1 MASKNLV
8 NLDAMILREDF
19 ALQGSSPLPSFDS
32 IHSISAQNFLPG
44 NFIAPILRKPD
55 FQRETNHWTPEQ
67 VVSLLECFISG
78 DLIPSVILW
87 RSSTYLF
94 VIDGGHRLS
103 VLRAWIEDDYG
114 DGTTSKKFFG
124 DEAIPKEQKLAAKKT
139 RELISEKIGSWQQ
152 FQSLANSSQPS
163 EDDLRKIST
172 VNTRALPIQWVSGDA
187 GKAETSFF
195 KINTKGTPLDD
206 IEELLLKNRKKPIA
220 IASRAV
226 IRYGMG
232 HKYWAPFGNE
242 IGNKIV
248 ELAKELHTTLFDPEL
263 NSPTKTLD
271 LPLGGSKG
279 VRAALQV
286 LIEFILTANKNNLG
300 KPSGI
305 DEYDDDESGEM
316 TVEVLTK
323 AVKLAKRISGN
334 DQGSLGLHPAIY
346 FYGPSGRHVIPLFM
360 GTSALIGQKL
370 ANNDQTFFNKFTS
383 VRGRLEALLIAD
395 KQLIATILQ
404 KTISPK
410 RVAQYANLLDK
421 VISQLA
427 EEKNVTDNDLVEYAG
442 LVGKIFVGSGKTDST
457 SFSDDTKSATFICT
471 ALKSAIK
478 CPICNGYLDAQK
490 SISYDH
496 IMAKRDGGLGTLD
509 NCQLMHPYCNQSI
522 KQ

>member
-19 ALQGSSPLPSFDS
+19 ALQGKSPSPIFDS
-32 IHSISAQNFLPG
+32 IQAISVQNFLPG

-87 RSSTYLF
+87 RSPTYLF

-103 VLRAWIEDDYG
+103 VLRAWIEDDFG

-124 DEAIPKEQKLAAKKT
+124 DDAIPKEQKLAAKKT
-139 RELISEKIGSWQQ
+139 RDLISEKIGSWQQ
-152 FQSLANSSQPS
+152 FQSLVNSPQPS

-172 VNTRALPIQWVSGDA
+172 VNTRALPIQWVQGDVD
-187 GKAETSFF
+187 KAEASFF

-232 HKYWAPFGNE
+232 HKYWAPFAAGIGDE
-242 IGNKIV
+242 IV
-248 ELAKELHTTLFDPEL
+248 RLAKELHTTLFDPEL
-263 NSPTKTLD
+263 NTPIKTLD

-279 VRAALQV
+279 VRAALQM
-286 LIEFILTANKNNLG
+286 LIEFILTANKNHLG

-305 DEYDDDESGEM
+305 DEYDDDKSGEK

-323 AVKLAKRISGN
+323 AVELAKRISGN
-334 DQGSLGLHPAIY
+334 GQGSLGLHPAIY
-346 FYGPSGRHVIPLFM
+346 FYGPTGRHVSPLFM
-360 GTSALIGQKL
+360 GTAALIGQKL
-370 ANNDQTFFNKFTS
+370 ANNDKMFFNKFTS
-383 VRGRLEALLIAD
+383 VRGKLETLLIVD
-395 KQLIATILQ
+395 KPLIATILQ
-404 KTISPK
+404 KTIGPK
-410 RVAQYANLLDK
+410 RVIQYANLLDK
-421 VISQLA
+421 VISHLA
-427 EEKNVTDNDLVEYAG
+427 DKEDITDNDLVEYAE
-442 LVGKIFVGSGKTDST
+442 LAGKIFVGGEKANST
-457 SFSDDTKSATFICT
+457 KFSDDTKSATFIST

-478 CPICNGYLDAQK
+478 CPVCNGYLDPQK

-496 IMAKRDGGLGTLD
+496 IQPKRDGGLGSPD

>member
-1 MASKNLV
+1 
-8 NLDAMILREDF
+8 
-19 ALQGSSPLPSFDS
+19 
-32 IHSISAQNFLPG
+32 
-44 NFIAPILRKPD
+44 
-55 FQRETNHWTPEQ
+55 
-67 VVSLLECFISG
+67 
-78 DLIPSVILW
+78 
-87 RSSTYLF
+87 
-94 VIDGGHRLS
+94 
-103 VLRAWIEDDYG
+103 
-114 DGTTSKKFFG
+114 
-124 DEAIPKEQKLAAKKT
+124 
-139 RELISEKIGSWQQ
+139 
-152 FQSLANSSQPS
+152 
-163 EDDLRKIST
+163 
-172 VNTRALPIQWVSGDA
+172 
-187 GKAETSFF
+187 
-195 KINTKGTPLDD
+195 
-206 IEELLLKNRKKPIA
+206 
-220 IASRAV
+220 
-226 IRYGMG
+226 MG

>member
-19 ALQGSSPLPSFDS
+19 ALQSKSTSPTFDG
-32 IHSISAQNFLPG
+32 ITAISVQNFLPG

-87 RSSTYLF
+87 RSPTYLF

-124 DEAIPKEQKLAAKKT
+124 DDVIPKEQKLAAKKT
-139 RELISEKIGSWQQ
+139 RELISGGIGSWQQ
-152 FQSLANSSQPS
+152 FQSLANSPQPS
-163 EDDLRKIST
+163 ENDLRKINT
-172 VNTRALPIQWVSGDA
+172 VNTRGLPIQWVQGDA
-187 GKAETSFF
+187 DKAEASFF

-220 IASRAV
+220 IASRGV

-232 HKYWAPFGNE
+232 HKYWAPFTDE
-242 IGNKIV
+242 IGNQIV
-248 ELAKELHTTLFDPEL
+248 RLAKELHTTLFDPEL

-286 LIEFILTANKNNLG
+286 LIEFILTANKNHLG

-305 DEYDDDESGEM
+305 DEYDDDESGEK

-323 AVKLAKRISGN
+323 AVELAKRISGN

-346 FYGPSGRHVIPLFM
+346 FYGPTGRHVIPLFM

-370 ANNDQTFFNKFTS
+370 ANNDKAFFNKFTS
-383 VRGRLEALLIAD
+383 VRSKLESLLIAD
-395 KQLIATILQ
+395 KPLIATILQ

-410 RVAQYANLLDK
+410 RVAQYAKLLDK
-421 VISQLA
+421 VISHLV
-427 EEKNVTDNDLVEYAG
+427 EKGDITDNDLVEYTE
-442 LVGKIFVGSGKTDST
+442 LVGKIFVGSEKTNSAN
-457 SFSDDTKSATFICT
+457 FSDDTKSATFIST
-471 ALKSAIK
+471 APKSAIK
-478 CPICNGYLDAQK
+478 CSVCNGYLDPQK

-496 IMAKRDGGLGTLD
+496 IKPKREGGLGSID
-509 NCQLMHPYCNQSI
+509 NCQLAHPYCNQSV

>member
-19 ALQGSSPLPSFDS
+19 ALQSKSTSPTFDN
-32 IHSISAQNFLPG
+32 ITTISVQNFLPG

-87 RSSTYLF
+87 RSPTYLF

-103 VLRAWIEDDYG
+103 ALRAWIEDDYG
-114 DGTTSKKFFG
+114 DGPTSKKFFG
-124 DEAIPKEQKLAAKKT
+124 DNAIPKEQKLAAKKT
-139 RELISEKIGSWQQ
+139 RDMISEKIGSWQQ
-152 FQSLANSSQPS
+152 FQSLANSPQPS
-163 EDDLRKIST
+163 EEDLRKIST
-172 VNTRALPIQWVSGDA
+172 VNTRGLPIQWVQGHAD
-187 GKAETSFF
+187 KAEASFF

-206 IEELLLKNRKKPIA
+206 VEELLLKNRKKPIA

-232 HKYWAPFGNE
+232 HKYWSSFDKE
-242 IGNKIV
+242 IGIQI
-248 ELAKELHTTLFDPEL
+248 EQLAKELHTTLFDPEL
-263 NSPTKTLD
+263 NTPIKTLD

-286 LIEFILTANKNNLG
+286 LIEFILTANKNQQG
-300 KPSGI
+300 EPSGI
-305 DEYDDDESGEM
+305 DKYNDDETGQE
-316 TVEVLTK
+316 TVDVLTK
-323 AVKLAKRISGN
+323 AVRLAKRISGN

-346 FYGPSGRHVIPLFM
+346 FYGPTGRHVSPLFM
-360 GTSALIGQKL
+360 GTAALISQKL
-370 ANNDQTFFNKFTS
+370 ANNDKTFFNTFTS
-383 VRGRLEALLIAD
+383 VRGKLETLLILD
-395 KQLIATILQ
+395 KPFIATILQ
-404 KTISPK
+404 KIIGPK
-410 RVAQYANLLDK
+410 RVVQYANLLDK
-421 VISQLA
+421 IISHLA
-427 EEKNVTDNDLVEYAG
+427 EKGEVTDQDLVEYAK
-442 LVGKIFVGSGKTDST
+442 LVGKVFVGDQKSNSKN
-457 SFSDDTKSATFICT
+457 FSDDNKSATFIST

-478 CPICNGYLDAQK
+478 CPICDGYLDPQK

-496 IMAKRDGGLGTLD
+496 VEPKRDGGLGSFE
-509 NCQLMHPYCNQSI
+509 NCQLTHPYCNQSI

>member
-19 ALQGSSPLPSFDS
+19 ALQGKSTSPTFDS
-32 IHSISAQNFLPG
+32 INSISVQNFQPG

-55 FQRETNHWTPEQ
+55 FQRETNHWTAEQ

-87 RSSTYLF
+87 RSPTYLF

-124 DEAIPKEQKLAAKKT
+124 DDAIPKEQKQAAKKA
-139 RELISEKIGSWQQ
+139 RELISEKVGSWQQ
-152 FQSLANSSQPS
+152 FQALANSSQPS
-163 EDDLRKIST
+163 EEDLKKINT
-172 VNTRALPIQWVSGDA
+172 VNTRGLPIQWVQGDA
-187 GKAETSFF
+187 DKAEASFF

-232 HKYWAPFGNE
+232 HKYWSSFPSKTGKQIE
-242 IGNKIV
+242 T
-248 ELAKELHTTLFDPEL
+248 LAKELHTTLFDPEL
-263 NSPTKTLD
+263 NTPIKTLD

-286 LIEFILTANKNNLG
+286 LIEFILTANKNHLG
-300 KPSGI
+300 KPTGI
-305 DEYDDDESGEM
+305 DEYDDDESGEK
-316 TVEVLTK
+316 TVAVLTR
-323 AVKLAKRISGN
+323 AVELAKRISGN

-346 FYGPSGRHVIPLFM
+346 FYGPTGRHVSPLFM
-360 GTSALIGQKL
+360 GTAALIGQKL
-370 ANNDQTFFNKFTS
+370 ANNDKAFFSKFTT
-383 VRGRLEALLIAD
+383 VRGKLETLLIID
-395 KQLIATILQ
+395 KPFIATILQ
-404 KTISPK
+404 KTVSPK
-410 RVAQYANLLDK
+410 RVTQYAELLDK
-421 VISQLA
+421 VISHLA
-427 EEKNVTDNDLVEYAG
+427 EKGDITDNDLVDYAR
-442 LVGKIFVGSGKTDST
+442 LTGKIFVGSEKSNST
-457 SFSDDTKSATFICT
+457 NFSDDTKSATFIST

-478 CPICNGYLDAQK
+478 CPICNGYLDPQK

-496 IMAKRDGGLGTLD
+496 IQPKREGGLGSID
-509 NCQLMHPYCNQSI
+509 NCQLMHPYCNQSV
-522 KQ
+522 KK